1 MESEAV
7 QSDNHKAQ
15 TCLRSWQSSV
25 SAPPPSSIRGKDIL
39 PRRQRRPERPAS
51 SMLNFFSSLVGH
63 NAAGSSRNKENARNQ
78 GNDNGPAAARGK
90 TLHGAKA
97 AHSAVPVSTEL
108 ASGQSGQV
116 LGEVLFKSL
125 EVASPCMSGVT
136 RARSC
141 LVWNHCRIP
150 SGSHGDHQGPMVS
163 AWRQQ
168 SLDCPIRVSHLVGM

>member
-1 MESEAV
+1 
-7 QSDNHKAQ
+7 
-15 TCLRSWQSSV
+15 
-25 SAPPPSSIRGKDIL
+25 
-39 PRRQRRPERPAS
+39 
-51 SMLNFFSSLVGH
+51 MLNFFSSLVGH

-108 ASGQSGQV
+108 ASGQNGQV

-141 LVWNHCRIP
+141 LVGDSSHWTVQ
-150 SGSHGDHQGPMVS
+150 SGSHM
-163 AWRQQ
+163 
-168 SLDCPIRVSHLVGM
+168 L

>member
-1 MESEAV
+1 V
-7 QSDNHKAQ
+7 TIIKRKLVCGPGKVPFPHPH
-15 TCLRSWQSSV
+15 
-25 SAPPPSSIRGKDIL
+25 PPPGKRSQE
-39 PRRQRRPERPAS
+39 PQRRPERKAS

-63 NAAGSSRNKENARNQ
+63 NAAGSSRNKENARNP

-125 EVASPCMSGVT
+125 EVASPCMSGMT

-141 LVWNHCRIP
+141 L
-150 SGSHGDHQGPMVS
+150 SHGDHQGPMVS

>member
-1 MESEAV
+1 
-7 QSDNHKAQ
+7 
-15 TCLRSWQSSV
+15 
-25 SAPPPSSIRGKDIL
+25 
-39 PRRQRRPERPAS
+39 
-51 SMLNFFSSLVGH
+51 MLNFFSSLVGH

-141 LVWNHCRIP
+141 L
-150 SGSHGDHQGPMVS
+150 SHGDHQGPMVS